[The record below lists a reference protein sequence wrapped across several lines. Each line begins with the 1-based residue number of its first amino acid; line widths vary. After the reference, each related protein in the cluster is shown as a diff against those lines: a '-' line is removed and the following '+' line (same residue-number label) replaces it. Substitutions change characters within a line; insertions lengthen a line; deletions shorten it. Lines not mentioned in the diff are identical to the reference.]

1 MAVFENWALK
11 TWLLP
16 TPHEAPWRVRSYSR
30 LIFDEDLETDFGVI
44 RVILKISQVLKS
56 SLEKKLE
63 WSDFPESFNSTSKF
77 CVFMVTLRIWTLSRR
92 FRTHRARATVAE
104 ARQIGSS
111 AGVATGGVSLT
122 PGPFFSKKKMD
133 DFGGCRQCEHIQL
146 NTWNPQETNACSH
159 HYGSEE
165 FLHNISGL
173 NWENHHGHL

>member
-30 LIFDEDLETDFGVI
+30 LILDEDLETDFGVN

-56 SLEKKLE
+56 SLEKNLE

-122 PGPFFSKKKMD
+122 PGPFFSKKNGWFWGMSTMRTYPAEYLEPPRNKCL
-133 DFGGCRQCEHIQL
+133 FPPL
-146 NTWNPQETNACSH
+146 W
-159 HYGSEE
+159 
-165 FLHNISGL
+165 
-173 NWENHHGHL
+173 